1 MLWLL
6 FFQSYCIEWEY
17 SYLSALLMYYAIFMK
32 VNRTFFAFTL
42 VLSLLLSVVAGAHAQ
57 KKYQIYSVGFYN
69 LENLFDTIHDSGKND
84 YEFLPDG
91 TNKWG
96 TMKYTNKL
104 KNMATVLN
112 EMSTDMLPMGLAAVG
127 VSEIENYRVLDDL
140 VNHPVLAHRGW
151 KIVHVEGPDRR
162 GVDCALL
169 YNPKLFTPVATA
181 LVPYTTEDND
191 TTYKTRGFLTVSGD
205 MAGERVHIIV
215 NHWPSRYAK
224 SPARERAGVLV
235 RAVKDSLM
243 AAMPQSKVIIMGD
256 MNDDPDDKSMKVC
269 LGAKRNPNSVEADTD
284 LYNPWWSVLRNKGL
298 GTLKYRGKWNLFDQI
313 VVSGNLVGDDRATLK
328 YYKPEI
334 FSRGYMLQQE
344 GKYKGSPKRTHA
356 GGVWLNGY
364 SDHLPVIIYLIKEA
378 K

>member
-1 MLWLL
+1 MRKFVILVFVSVLY
-6 FFQSYCIEWEY
+6 FIG
-17 SYLSALLMYYAIFMK
+17 AID
-32 VNRTFFAFTL
+32 AE
-42 VLSLLLSVVAGAHAQ
+42 AQ
-57 KKYQIYSVGFYN
+57 KKYEVYSVGFYN
-69 LENLFDTIHDSGKND
+69 LENLFDTIHDAGKND

-91 TNKWG
+91 TNKWA

-140 VNHPVLAHRGW
+140 VKHPILSARGW
-151 KIVHVEGPDRR
+151 DIVHIEGPDRR

-169 YNPKLFTPVATA
+169 YNPKLFKPVASK

-205 MAGERVHIIV
+205 MAGERVHFIV
-215 NHWPSRYAK
+215 NHWPSRYAS

-235 RAVKDSLM
+235 KAVKDSLM
-243 AAMPQSKVIIMGD
+243 AAQPNSKVIIMGD
-256 MNDDPDDKSMKVC
+256 MNDDPDDKSMKIC
-269 LGAKRNPNSVEADTD
+269 LGAKREQNQIKKGSD
-284 LYNPWWSVLRNKGL
+284 LYNPWWNVLRKNGM
-298 GTLKYRGKWNLFDQI
+298 GTLKYKGKWNLFDQI
-313 VVSGNLVGDDRATLK
+313 IISGNLVGKDRSTLK

-334 FSRGYMLQQE
+334 FSRSYMLQTE

-364 SDHLPVIIYLIKEA
+364 SDHLPVIIYLIKEQ